1 MRSGLLAQMGRVG
14 AVAVAK
20 AVKVSRGLQRLELDD
35 NQISEDGVEH
45 LRVRSSSSSSIRLS
59 LSALPCSMMLQLRT
73 TES

>member
-1 MRSGLLAQMGRVG
+1 MGRVG

-45 LRVRSSSSSSIRLS
+45 LKVCGLTFIAPAWSCNKQCFLMFFSFGRARSVGDHK
-59 LSALPCSMMLQLRT
+59 
-73 TES
+73 